1 MLFQILSLGLLER
14 RVTCHSFLPN
24 VCFTN
29 ETALANLKTM
39 GIKIDKWTHE
49 QEAYARAY
57 AEGT

>member
-1 MLFQILSLGLLER
+1 
-14 RVTCHSFLPN
+14 LPN